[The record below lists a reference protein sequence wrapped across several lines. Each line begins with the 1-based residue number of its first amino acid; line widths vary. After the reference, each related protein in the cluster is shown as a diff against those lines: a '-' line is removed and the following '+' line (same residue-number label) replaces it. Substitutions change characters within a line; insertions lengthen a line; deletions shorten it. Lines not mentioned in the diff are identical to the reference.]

1 MGIFALEKCGS
12 LQNKLTENARNSAE
26 SAKNY
31 RIPRCCEYFF
41 LLILSLVKTDSVY
54 LLSKKVYFLIDIL
67 AQNLHIY
74 VGSSTEKFFEI
85 SNSRKKLRIDH
96 PVWR

>member
-1 MGIFALEKCGS
+1 MLATRRKVLKIIGFRGV
-12 LQNKLTENARNSAE
+12 
-26 SAKNY
+26 AK
-31 RIPRCCEYFF
+31 IF
-41 LLILSLVKTDSVY
+41 LLILSLVKTDSIY
-54 LLSKKVYFLIDIL
+54 LLSKKVDFLIDIL